1 MDIPVIKVLTP
12 DLTVSEPKKY
22 AVIRGPTQ
30 LTQYAQ
36 VSNSYNTSAINFNFS
51 TPSKDAIIKRNF
63 LLEMSVQLDFVGTGI
78 GNLIQLGVNDAPR
91 AFPIMQCMNSIN
103 AVIDNAT
110 ISTNNLPDFQDALM
124 RYYLTPER
132 KAKYQGLT
140 PVMSD
145 QFQQYDDALI
155 HGFSRSPLNSYGNS
169 SEMEDARGGFIGIE
183 VLSNTNTTAS
193 VRLTLREPLLFTPP
207 FLGEAISEDMGF
219 VNCDQF
225 TFTFNLSDLSN
236 MWSHSSAGNTIS
248 SITPSFFAAP
258 KLIYSVATAPLT
270 MKIPDHA
277 KYPYYTVVRFA
288 NSDLTLTPGSSS
300 QVQYQNIQLNGIP
313 NKVFLFAYRRPQ
325 DRSFLTS
332 NSYASI
338 EQCNIQFNNVT
349 GILSSSTKEQLYTIC
364 VENGL
369 QMTYNQWSKY
379 VGSVLCLEFGK
390 DIFLNDTEAP
400 GKRGNYQLQPTV
412 TFKNNSSSTV
422 VYTPYAVVVSE
433 GIFHIESSGLKRQ
446 EISPLTTEMILNA
459 QESDMKFSSVE
470 RTEGGSFKDWLPLI
484 GQAVKVGGPIASQV
498 IGDIMESTKSSGGA
512 LISKEELRR
521 KR

>member
-1 MDIPVIKVLTP
+1 
-12 DLTVSEPKKY
+12 
-22 AVIRGPTQ
+22 
-30 LTQYAQ
+30 
-36 VSNSYNTSAINFNFS
+36 
-51 TPSKDAIIKRNF
+51 
-63 LLEMSVQLDFVGTGI
+63 
-78 GNLIQLGVNDAPR
+78 
-91 AFPIMQCMNSIN
+91 MQCMNSIN

-124 RYYLTPER
+124 RYHLTPER

-140 PVMSD
+140 PTQSD
-145 QFQQYDDALI
+145 QFQQYSDWVTY
-155 HGFSRSPLNSYGNS
+155 GSSRSPLNSYGNS
-169 SEMEDARGGFIGIE
+169 SELEDARGGFVGIQ

-225 TFTFNLSDLSN
+225 TFTFNLSDLSM
-236 MWSHSSAGNTIS
+236 MWSHASSGNTIS
-248 SITPSFFAAP
+248 TITPSFFAAP
-258 KLIYSVATAPLT
+258 KLIYSAVTAPLT
-270 MKIPDHA
+270 MRIPDHA
-277 KYPYYTVVRFA
+277 KYPYYTVVRFPNA
-288 NSDLTLTPGSSS
+288 DLSLTAGSSS

-313 NKVFLFAYRRPQ
+313 NKIYLFAYRRPQ

-349 GILSSSTKEQLYTIC
+349 GILSSATKEQLYSIC

-369 QMTYNQWSKY
+369 QMTYNQWSNY
-379 VGSVLCLEFGK
+379 VGSVLCLELGK
-390 DIFLNDTEAP
+390 DIPLDDSSGP

-422 VYTPYAVVVSE
+422 VFTPYCVVVSE

-446 EISPLTTEMILNA
+446 EISPLTGEMILNA
-459 QESDMKFSSVE
+459 QESEMKFTSVE
-470 RTEGGSFKDWLPLI
+470 RTEGGAFKDWLPLV
-484 GQAVKVGGPIASQV
+484 GALVKTGGPIASQV
-498 IGDIMESTKSSGGA
+498 IGQMLQNSESSGGA
-512 LISKEELRR
+512 LMSKEELRR